1 VVGIFVSLLYNHMSP
16 TILLAAI
23 AILLAL
29 IFNFTNCFNDSANR
43 VATVISSRALAPM
56 NAPTVDIPEETIV
69 EAVRLLFGLANLKV
83 EPTAALGVAAVMAQ
97 PELFRGESVCCVVSG
112 GNVDPAVYAHILA
125 G

>member
-1 VVGIFVSLLYNHMSP
+1 MSP
-16 TILLAAI
+16 TILLGAI

-29 IFNFTNCFNDSANR
+29 IFNFTNGFNDSANQ
-43 VATVISSRALAPM
+43 VATVISSRTLAPM
-56 NAPTVDIPEETIV
+56 NTPTVDIPEVTIV

-83 EPTAALGVAAVMAQ
+83 EPTGALGVAAVMAQ

>member
-1 VVGIFVSLLYNHMSP
+1 MSFTIF
-16 TILLAAI
+16 LAVI

-29 IFNFTNCFNDSANR
+29 VFDFTNCFNDSANR

-56 NAPTVDIPEETIV
+56 NAPTVNIPEETIV
-69 EAVRLLFGLANLKV
+69 RAVRLLFGLANLRV
-83 EPTAALGVAAVMAQ
+83 EPKGALGAAAVMAQ

-125 G
+125 GDEAA